1 MDILNKQKQII
12 TDKTNCIFEIMYNYL
27 NKWCLSNNET
37 VIKFLFYEENN
48 LKRIKIEENT
58 IIIIDIID
66 KELRIGH
73 QQSNYFFE
81 WTTTQDTEQINKFE
95 YIFNN
100 HSDILENKKIIKYLD
115 NKCKKLLTFY

>member
-12 TDKTNCIFEIMYNYL
+12 MDKTNCIFEIMYIYL

-37 VIKFLFYEENN
+37 VIDFYKENN

-66 KELRIGH
+66 KKLRIGH

-81 WTTTQDTEQINKFE
+81 WASTEDIEQINNFE

-100 HSDILENKKIIKYLD
+100 HSDILENKKIINHLD
-115 NKCKKLLTFY
+115 NKYKKILTFS